1 MKYKFSDVI
10 TCQISNY
17 RITVNRKKKKQFILE
32 EKNPVLEGSLPGCVA
47 LSCCA

>member
-17 RITVNRKKKKQFILE
+17 RITVNRKTKQFILE

>member
-17 RITVNRKKKKQFILE
+17 RITVNRKKNQFILK